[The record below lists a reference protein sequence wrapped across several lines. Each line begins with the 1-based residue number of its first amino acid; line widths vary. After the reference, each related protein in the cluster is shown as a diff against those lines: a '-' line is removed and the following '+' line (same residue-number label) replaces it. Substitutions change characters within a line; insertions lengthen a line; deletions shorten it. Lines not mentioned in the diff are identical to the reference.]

1 MSDSYF
7 RTPIIPRYVFPFV
20 GGFLYAAGFP
30 MTFAP
35 NFFLFPIIGITLL
48 LYSLG
53 FVHENAGRSLLQQC
67 LSLLAFSISYCL
79 LGYYW
84 IPYTLTEFGE
94 VPFPFNYTLGV
105 LFSLIIVPQFWVFI
119 FGHKLFKKFNFK
131 SSYFVSSTSRR
142 NMLFALILTLV
153 EYFTPQQFPAHLGHP
168 WIQLSPYLGLAPIL
182 GAPFFSFISYWITF
196 ALIGFIKKRAID
208 RWVIGILV
216 VFLILNLSLKLEIPE
231 KSDSS
236 NHIRLVQGNIGNYI
250 KINSEKG
257 KLFAVSKVVET
268 FKTLSLKEGKDQIDL
283 IVWPETAFPRLLSS
297 DAMKV
302 NPNIIPKIF
311 KDTILESGA
320 ELFVGGYDKNKYDE
334 FFFESEFNT
343 AFHFSSS
350 AELKN
355 YYHKMKLIPFG
366 ESLPFGPFNRHFAK
380 VLQNI
385 SFFATGKKYSLFK
398 TINDTP
404 FSSAICYEILFSSFI
419 RNYLNNVETQ
429 PEFMINITNDS
440 WYGDTAEPH
449 QHLFLAHWRAL
460 EFNLPIVRM
469 TNTGITSFL
478 LTDGSE
484 SKRLG
489 VGEAEVLDYEL
500 KTNKRNPT
508 LFQIWGI
515 WGTVLVAI
523 GLYFLMFITRKFTGN
538 KSALN

>member
-1 MSDSYF
+1 
-7 RTPIIPRYVFPFV
+7 
-20 GGFLYAAGFP
+20 

-35 NFFLFPIIGITLL
+35 SLFIFPIVGITLL
-48 LYSLG
+48 FYSLG
-53 FVHENAGRSLLQQC
+53 FVHENAERTLFEQC
-67 LSLLAFSISYCL
+67 LSLLAFSVSYCL

-84 IPYTLTEFGE
+84 IPYTLTEFGAI
-94 VPFPFNYTLGV
+94 PFPFNYTLGV

-119 FGHKLFKKFNFK
+119 FGHKLFKMFKFK

-153 EYFTPQQFPAHLGHP
+153 EYFTPQQFPAHLGHS
-168 WIQLSPYLGLAPIL
+168 WLQLSPYLGLAPYF
-182 GAPFFSFISYWITF
+182 GAPLFSFISYWMAF
-196 ALIGFIKKRAID
+196 AAIGFLKKNAID
-208 RWVIGILV
+208 RWLLGSLS
-216 VFLILNLSLKLEIPE
+216 VFLVLNFIFSLELPKEANS
-231 KSDSS
+231 K

-257 KLFAVSKVVET
+257 KLFAVNEVVET
-268 FKTLSLKEGKDQIDL
+268 FKTLSLKERSEQVDL

-297 DAMKV
+297 DAMKL
-302 NPNIIPKIF
+302 NPHIVPKIF

-343 AFHFSSS
+343 AFHFNSS
-350 AELKN
+350 AELKD

-366 ESLPFGPFNRHFAK
+366 ESLPFGPFNRYLAK

-385 SFFATGKKYSLFK
+385 SFFATGKRYSLFE
-398 TINDTP
+398 TINGTP

-419 RNYLNNVETQ
+419 RNYLNNVERQ
-429 PEFMINITNDS
+429 PEFLINITNDS
-440 WYGDTAEPH
+440 WYGDTAEPY

-478 LTDGSE
+478 YPDGSE

-489 VGEAEVLDYEL
+489 IGEANVLDVEL
-500 KTNKRNPT
+500 KTNKRSPT
-508 LFQIWGI
+508 LFQTLGV
-515 WGTVLVAI
+515 WGTVLIALFI
-523 GLYFLMFITRKFTGN
+523 YFSMFVVRKLTRK
-538 KSALN
+538 SA